1 MGLFDEVAGM
11 LGGQQGGAA
20 GAMALVQQLLTQEGG
35 LQGLLQKFEQ
45 GGLGEVVASWTGN
58 GQNLPVSAAQIV
70 QVLGDGRINQLAAT
84 LGMDSQQVG
93 QQLAQHLPGLVDHL
107 SPNGQLPDANA
118 LLAEGA
124 SLLKGFFS

>member
-70 QVLGDGRINQLAAT
+70 QVLGEGRINQLAAAV
-84 LGMDSQQVG
+84 GMDPQQVG
-93 QQLAQHLPGLVDHL
+93 QQLAQHLPGLIDHL

-118 LLAEGA
+118 LLTEGA

>member
-84 LGMDSQQVG
+84 LGMDPQQVG